1 MMQFAKLD
9 TLFIRQSAEP
19 LHKLSLRGGPTCR
32 ADVAI
37 SNLQTLDTLLCDDL
51 QSHIRNDIE
60 DNNNDFV
67 KP

>member
-9 TLFIRQSAEP
+9 TLFIRQSAGP
-19 LHKLSLRGGPTCR
+19 LHKLSLRGGPTGR
-32 ADVAI
+32 ADMAI
-37 SNLQTLDTLLCDDL
+37 STPQTLHTLLCDDL
-51 QSHIRNDIE
+51 QGHIRNDIE